1 MIIVNVLN
9 QNVLTMNRTVFLQEK
24 VNNLCE
30 RLVKEYGADASKV
43 DMLRSQ
49 LRPSRID
56 EYLKH
61 VQTHDDVGHVCELAK
76 TLVGSDHQSIFLIEQ
91 YVNCFRDVMKNN
103 SHLPS
108 H

>member
-30 RLVKEYGADASKV
+30 RLVKEHGANASKV

-49 LRPSRID
+49 LRPNCMH
-56 EYLKH
+56 EYLRH

-91 YVNCFRDVMKNN
+91 YVNCFRDVMKN
-103 SHLPS
+103 SSLFPS

>member
-30 RLVKEYGADASKV
+30 RLIKDHGADSSRV

-49 LRPSRID
+49 LRPNRID

-61 VQTHDDVGHVCELAK
+61 VQTQEDVGHVCELAK

-91 YVNCFRDVMKNN
+91 YVNCFRDVMKN
-103 SHLPS
+103 SSLWPS

>member
-1 MIIVNVLN
+1 
-9 QNVLTMNRTVFLQEK
+9 MNRTVFLQEK

-30 RLVKEYGADASKV
+30 RLVKEHGADGSKV
-43 DMLRSQ
+43 NMLRSQ
-49 LRPSRID
+49 LRPDRMH
-56 EYLKH
+56 EYLRH
-61 VQTHDDVGHVCELAK
+61 VQTEDDVCNVCELAK